1 MGNYKEYRKSV
12 RRERKAARA
21 EERRIDRLARET
33 ERASR
38 RGENIRVQSPV
49 AGPVTGGRAEAD
61 EYVGQVFGAQ
71 PTLWQKINR
80 ERREHMPARPLY
92 YVVGLI
98 IVALAVVGIVFI
110 ATSVS
115 SFFDSKFKDNSDTA
129 QFNAILTPIAA
140 TDPDAFDAVTSADP
154 AQLIDAAIWYILEN
168 KNAPD
173 SYSTSRGRML
183 IPEADVITSLTAL
196 FGSEAADKIKLT
208 NVNGYNYVFEYDS
221 ANMLYKIPITSI
233 EPVYTPNVTGVER
246 GEDTITVTV
255 EYIQAAS
262 WVHGEGQVMTA
273 PTADKTMKVTFRKLS
288 GKYYISAIQTVS
300 ATVPETVATPPAAV
314 TVKESET
321 FTRQEYTTVVGT
333 TAAET
338 TAASGNQYLG
348 GDLVW

>member
-1 MGNYKEYRKSV
+1 MGNYREYRKSV

-21 EERRIDRLARET
+21 EERRIDRLAREAK
-33 ERASR
+33 RAGA
-38 RGENIRVQSPV
+38 RGESPQQPV
-49 AGPVTGGRAEAD
+49 SARPGPAYGADRAD
-61 EYVGQVFGAQ
+61 EYVGRVFGAE
-71 PTLWQKINR
+71 PTLKQKIRR
-80 ERREHMPARPLY
+80 ESREHMPARPLY
-92 YVVGLI
+92 YAVGLI
-98 IVALAVVGIVFI
+98 IVALAIVGIVFI
-110 ATSVS
+110 VTSVS
-115 SFFDSKFKDNSDTA
+115 SFFDSKFKDNSEIA

-140 TDPDAFDAVTSADP
+140 TDPDAFDAVTSADS

-173 SYSTSRGRML
+173 SYSTSRGRIL
-183 IPEADVITSLTAL
+183 IPEEDVITSLTAL
-196 FGSEAADKIKLT
+196 FGSEVADRIKLT

-233 EPVYTPNVTGVER
+233 EPVYTPNVTDVER

-262 WVHGEGQVMTA
+262 WVHGEGQIMTE

-300 ATVPETVATPPAAV
+300 ANVPETVAVAPAV
-314 TVKESET
+314 TVRESET
-321 FTRQEYTTVVGT
+321 FTRQEYTTVAET
-333 TAAET
+333 TTETT
-338 TAASGNQYLG
+338 TAASGSQFLG